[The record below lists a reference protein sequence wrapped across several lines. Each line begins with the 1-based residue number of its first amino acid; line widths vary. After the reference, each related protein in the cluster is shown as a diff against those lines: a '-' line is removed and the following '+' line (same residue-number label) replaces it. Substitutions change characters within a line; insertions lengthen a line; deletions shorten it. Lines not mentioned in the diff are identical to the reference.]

1 MKTFLLAIIL
11 CVLTTMGFAQSVT
24 LEPGK
29 SIFNQNTT
37 ESVEIKSTSVFPLKI
52 RSTQPAVG
60 LPFYSDTNTFRGQIQ
75 GGIGGIIYS
84 VPANHSHGFWTKN
97 LQRMIVDSVG
107 NVGIGNSTPKYLL
120 DIFSDKDTAIN
131 INSQRAKIALVF
143 SDVGKIETEKFNF
156 LNTSV
161 KNFRLQSEG
170 SFRLLS
176 KSNTLFQLDKN
187 GVIYTPILIEN
198 TGRVLINA
206 NEASELISYNNAK
219 ADLDVNGTLRSTELD
234 FAETISTERRPVY
247 ADKDG
252 ILRVENSSNHYMSYN
267 FTSVQAQNYDDQIIR
282 GSGFA
287 WFNTTTSPKTLYLP
301 VNLPDG
307 VKVTNVRMYLLDNSA
322 SNLSFTFNKNT
333 HVTNTFTSIATAQ
346 SSTNTVGIFSINNNA
361 NETIDNANNSYYVN
375 ISSSGNWTGN
385 TLQFHSLVITYQYQ

>member
-1 MKTFLLAIIL
+1 MRKILLSLISFCCSNFIVAQSITLAPDVSTFNQDNQVSSLIINSKNYEPFSIKNDKPSISFPLFANTNQFQGSLIGQDENLYVNGKKGLLFFTNNNHRMSLLADG
-11 CVLTTMGFAQSVT
+11 VL
-24 LEPGK
+24 
-29 SIFNQNTT
+29 
-37 ESVEIKSTSVFPLKI
+37 
-52 RSTQPAVG
+52 
-60 LPFYSDTNTFRGQIQ
+60 
-75 GGIGGIIYS
+75 
-84 VPANHSHGFWTKN
+84 
-97 LQRMIVDSVG
+97 
-107 NVGIGNSTPKYLL
+107 IGN
-120 DIFSDKDTAIN
+120 A
-131 INSQRAKIALVF
+131 
-143 SDVGKIETEKFNF
+143 
-156 LNTSV
+156 
-161 KNFRLQSEG
+161 G
-170 SFRLLS
+170 S
-176 KSNTLFQLDKN
+176 
-187 GVIYTPILIEN
+187 
-198 TGRVLINA
+198 
-206 NEASELISYNNAK
+206 AK
-219 ADLDVNGTLRSTELD
+219 ASLDVDEGNGTLRSKELD

-346 SSTNTVGIFSINNNA
+346 SSTNTVSIFSINNNA

>member
-1 MKTFLLAIIL
+1 MAIIFG
-11 CVLTTMGFAQSVT
+11 VFTTIGFSQSVT
-24 LEPGK
+24 FEPGK

-37 ESVEIKSTSVFPLKI
+37 ESVEIKSTSVFPLKL

-75 GGIGGIIYS
+75 GGNGGLIYS
-84 VPANHSHGFWTKN
+84 TPANHSHVFWTKN

-107 NVGIGNSTPKYLL
+107 NLGIGNNSPEYLL
-120 DIFSDKDTAIN
+120 DIFSNKDTAIN
-131 INSQRAKIALVF
+131 INSSRAKIAMVF
-143 SDVGKIETEKFNF
+143 SDVGKIEIEKFSFFNS
-156 LNTSV
+156 TV
-161 KNFRLQSEG
+161 RNFRLLSEG
-170 SFRLLS
+170 SFRFLS
-176 KSNTLFQLDKN
+176 KSNTLFQLDKD
-187 GVIYTPILIEN
+187 GVIYTPILIEH
-198 TGRVLINA
+198 TGKVLINA
-206 NEASELISYNNAK
+206 DEASELISYNNAK
-219 ADLDVNGTLRSTELD
+219 ADLDVNGTIRTKELD
-234 FAETISTERRPVY
+234 FVESTSTERRPVF

-252 ILRVENSSNHYMSYN
+252 ILRVENSSNHFMSYN

-307 VKVTNVRMYLLDNSA
+307 VKVTNVRMYLLDNST
-322 SNLSFTFNKNT
+322 SNLSFTFSKNT
-333 HVTNTFTSIATAQ
+333 HVTNTFTTIATAQ
-346 SSTNTVGIFSINNNA
+346 SSTNTVSIFSINNNA

>member
-1 MKTFLLAIIL
+1 
-11 CVLTTMGFAQSVT
+11 
-24 LEPGK
+24 
-29 SIFNQNTT
+29 
-37 ESVEIKSTSVFPLKI
+37 
-52 RSTQPAVG
+52 
-60 LPFYSDTNTFRGQIQ
+60 
-75 GGIGGIIYS
+75 
-84 VPANHSHGFWTKN
+84 
-97 LQRMIVDSVG
+97 MIVDSVG
-107 NVGIGNSTPKYLL
+107 NIGIGNSSPEYLL
-120 DIFSDKDTAIN
+120 DIFSDKDTTIN

-143 SDVGKIETEKFNF
+143 SDVGKIETEKFSFFNS
-156 LNTSV
+156 TV
-161 KNFRLQSEG
+161 RNFRLLSEG
-170 SFRLLS
+170 SFRFLS
-176 KSNTLFQLDKN
+176 KSNTLFQLDQD
-187 GVIYTPILIEN
+187 GVLYTPILIER
-198 TGRVLINA
+198 TGKVLINA
-206 NEASELISYNNAK
+206 DEASELISYNNAK
-219 ADLDVNGTLRSTELD
+219 ADLDVNGSIRTKELD

-322 SNLSFTFNKNT
+322 SNLSFTFSKNT
-333 HVTNTFTSIATAQ
+333 HVTNTFTTIATAQ